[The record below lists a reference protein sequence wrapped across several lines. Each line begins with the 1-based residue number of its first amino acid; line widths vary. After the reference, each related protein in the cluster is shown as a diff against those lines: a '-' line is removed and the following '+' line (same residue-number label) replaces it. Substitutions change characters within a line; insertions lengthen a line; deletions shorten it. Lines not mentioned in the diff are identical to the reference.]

1 VNSSASAST
10 QLHGR
15 WLTLAHAAWYVCAAL
30 AAVVQ
35 LAAVPVYYSRFT
47 QPIYSDPYGLGQF
60 NQPFQVLVGLGDL
73 AGSVMSFALAI
84 LLFWRKPHDRMA
96 LFVSFFCLVT
106 ATTGIFLLANV
117 LTAYFGAPPTSE
129 LWSTLQTPLWVL
141 LICIFPDGRF
151 VPRWTRWLF
160 IVSLLSYAI
169 FLLPNWSDPGVVAN
183 VIVLPAAYAQVYRYR
198 RVSSFVER
206 QQTKW
211 WLYGMFVS
219 IVLVVIASLVY
230 KKVSDVLLNVVPLFL
245 TLAILRSRLW
255 DIDIIIRKT
264 ATYSVLTGLLALV
277 YFGSVLVLQAVFS
290 TLGGQRSE
298 GVIVIST
305 LAIAALFLPLRRRIQ
320 DAIDRRFY
328 RRKYDAQKVL
338 AQFAATAR
346 DETDL
351 EKLTARLI
359 EVVNATMQPAHV
371 SLWLKDGGKGAR
383 EKLAVDSPAEEERA

>member
-1 VNSSASAST
+1 
-10 QLHGR
+10 
-15 WLTLAHAAWYVCAAL
+15 
-30 AAVVQ
+30 
-35 LAAVPVYYSRFT
+35 
-47 QPIYSDPYGLGQF
+47 
-60 NQPFQVLVGLGDL
+60 
-73 AGSVMSFALAI
+73 
-84 LLFWRKPHDRMA
+84 
-96 LFVSFFCLVT
+96 
-106 ATTGIFLLANV
+106 
-117 LTAYFGAPPTSE
+117 
-129 LWSTLQTPLWVL
+129 
-141 LICIFPDGRF
+141 
-151 VPRWTRWLF
+151 
-160 IVSLLSYAI
+160 
-169 FLLPNWSDPGVVAN
+169 
-183 VIVLPAAYAQVYRYR
+183 
-198 RVSSFVER
+198 
-206 QQTKW
+206 
-211 WLYGMFVS
+211 MFVS